1 MKTLL
6 TILAVLGGLFLIFQL
21 YMVYSTND
29 VERQPYE
36 VLEKKG
42 ELEIRFYPSVQM
54 ARVKSNTSS
63 YDTMSS
69 SGFRRLA
76 GFIFGNNK
84 ENEKVAMTSPVQ
96 VVMGEGEMAMSF
108 MMPSAY
114 TTKDLPTP
122 IDEGIEIL
130 NTDEEYV
137 AAISFSGFAS
147 DAKLKDYQ
155 MKLGELLKENNLT
168 SKGNY
173 RYLGYNPPY
182 QLIGRR
188 NEVVVRVELV
198 K

>member
-6 TILAVLGGLFLIFQL
+6 IILALIGGLFLIFQL
-21 YMVYSTND
+21 YMVYSTNG

-36 VLEKKG
+36 VLEKRG

-76 GFIFGNNK
+76 AFIFGKNK

-96 VVMGEGEMAMSF
+96 VDIGEGEMAMSF

-147 DAKLKDYQ
+147 DTKLKEYQ
-155 MKLGELLKENNLT
+155 QKLGELLKENDLT
-168 SKGNY
+168 PKGNY

-188 NEVVVRVELV
+188 NEVVVRVDMV